1 MEPATLIQIETK
13 LVRRAYHVVSA
24 RISPVF
30 ASRPPGLKCCG
41 GDRSQANHLDYQ
53 PTMHAPQSGR

>member
-1 MEPATLIQIETK
+1 MEPTMLIQIENK
-13 LVRRAYHVVSA
+13 LVRRAYQVVSV

-41 GDRSQANHLDYQ
+41 GDRSQANHLEYQ
-53 PTMHAPQSGR
+53 PTMHATQSGR